1 MPERTMSPTTEQ
13 DYQQIIR
20 QQAQIIRQQ
29 QRRIAEL
36 EKKVQELSAQVAR
49 LSKNSS
55 NLVRGGSP
63 DPPRRN
69 CPPRRH
75 KAGARRVGDPPR
87 PSACAFFCSSSSHF
101 GLGTWSLKP

>member
-1 MPERTMSPTTEQ
+1 MSPTTEQ
-13 DYQQIIR
+13 DYPQIIR

-55 NLVRGGSP
+55 KNVYENPQPAGL
-63 DPPRRN
+63 RR
-69 CPPRRH
+69 RSI
-75 KAGARRVGDPPR
+75 K
-87 PSACAFFCSSSSHF
+87 
-101 GLGTWSLKP
+101 

>member
-1 MPERTMSPTTEQ
+1 MSPTTEQ
-13 DYQQIIR
+13 DYPQIIR

-55 NLVRGGSP
+55 KL
-63 DPPRRN
+63 DFCHFPR
-69 CPPRRH
+69 CKTPELPRS
-75 KAGARRVGDPPR
+75 
-87 PSACAFFCSSSSHF
+87 SAN
-101 GLGTWSLKP
+101 GLGLFEHHRLSRVCKNSASS